1 MAIIRHKQLPL
12 CRLMMVMWMEQV
24 ADIRHG
30 GEC

>member
-1 MAIIRHKQLPL
+1 MAIVRHKQPPL
-12 CRLMMVMWMEQV
+12 CRLMMVMWMDQV